1 MFDPSKL
8 QATRATA
15 AAKRRVQ
22 KWGLEVLDKEKN
34 KHYDALTNATINIRE
49 IQCND
54 PQCATTGEIDTL
66 ISLTTPLMN
75 VTSKIL
81 KSSVNCTQEDVIGV
95 VTDLCRVAGIRYLSD
110 SGDKKTGKQSRTTSM
125 TLPSQT
131 RRRLLE
137 EDDDEA
143 SAMRRQHQNGGISC
157 PCCNPDDPEFIVDKF
172 LMM

>member
-15 AAKRRVQ
+15 SAKRTLQ
-22 KWGLEVLDKEKN
+22 KWALEVLDKEKD
-34 KHYDALTNATINIRE
+34 KHHDALKNATITIRE

-54 PQCATTGEIDTL
+54 PLCATTGEIDTL

-81 KSSVNCTQEDVIGV
+81 KSCVNCTQDDVIGV
-95 VTDLCRVAGIRYLSD
+95 VTNLCRDAGIRYSNK
-110 SGDKKTGKQSRTTSM
+110 SGKQSRMSSIS
-125 TLPSQT
+125 LPSQT